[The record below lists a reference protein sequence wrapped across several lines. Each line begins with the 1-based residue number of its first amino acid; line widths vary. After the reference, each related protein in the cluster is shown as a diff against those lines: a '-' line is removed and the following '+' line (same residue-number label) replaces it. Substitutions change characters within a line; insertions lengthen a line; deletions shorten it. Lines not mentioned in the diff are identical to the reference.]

1 MTFWSI
7 AATLVLLALAF
18 VLVPMVRASSAL
30 ESSGSTGR
38 RWFVLLLLAIPF
50 GSFGLYR
57 YLGAP
62 GILDAQPALQGKS
75 HDVDAMLTALEKRLQ
90 DKPDDAEGWYVLGR
104 SYLAMQRIADAEAAL
119 ARAVKLSPG
128 EARMLAQYAEV
139 VAITE
144 NGNLQGKARA
154 LIAEALELDPQE
166 EKALELAGL
175 SAYQREEWA
184 QAAYYWRHLLK
195 RLPPD
200 SEFYQDIEKA
210 LKDARG
216 RAEHSSGLGG
226 RAQLEAPAK
235 RSPPP

>member
-1 MTFWSI
+1 MTFWLL
-7 AATLVLLALAF
+7 ATALVLLALAC
-18 VLVPMVRASSAL
+18 
-30 ESSGSTGR
+30 
-38 RWFVLLLLAIPF
+38 VLLPLVRTSESVAMPLGRSWAVVLLVAIPLL
-50 GSFGLYR
+50 SFGLYR
-57 YLGAP
+57 HLGAP
-62 GILDAQPALQGKS
+62 AVLDAQPALQGKS
-75 HDVDAMLTALEKRLQ
+75 HDVDAMLAALEKRLK

-104 SYLAMQRIADAEAAL
+104 AYLALQRVADAEAAL
-119 ARAVKLSPG
+119 ARAVKLAPK

-139 VAITE
+139 VAVSDK
-144 NGNLQGKARA
+144 GNLQGRARE
-154 LIAEALELDPQE
+154 LVAEALELDPQE

-216 RAEHSSGLGG
+216 KAEHASGLSGG
-226 RAQLEAPAK
+226 GE
-235 RSPPP
+235 SPVPRQ